1 MNLRLMC
8 LLASSLLFASASAL
22 ASSPLTPQQCNAY
35 PFVQTTEP
43 VTHKDLIRELSLLES
58 VGYRPATGDDLDYPN
73 DIRSAEELLSAKYL
87 ADCRPAQ
94 TAAHTHS
101 RLQ

>member
-8 LLASSLLFASASAL
+8 LLASPLIFASASAL
-22 ASSPLTPQQCNAY
+22 ASSPLTPQECNAY
-35 PFVQTTEP
+35 PFVQTTGP
-43 VTHKDLIRELSLLES
+43 VTHKDLMRELALLES
-58 VGYRPATGDDLDYPN
+58 VGYRPSAGEDIDYPN
-73 DIRSAEELLSAKYL
+73 DIRRAQNDLSAKYL

-94 TAAHTHS
+94 TAAQTPS

>member
-8 LLASSLLFASASAL
+8 LLASPLLFASASAL
-22 ASSPLTPQQCNAY
+22 ASSPLTPQECNAY
-35 PFVQTTEP
+35 PFVQTTGP
-43 VTHKDLIRELSLLES
+43 VTHKDLMRELALLES
-58 VGYRPATGDDLDYPN
+58 VGYRPATADDLNYPN
-73 DIRSAEELLSAKYL
+73 DIRSAEEQLSAKYL

-94 TAAHTHS
+94 TAAQPHS